1 MRSPPA
7 RTVLGVVAALGLL
20 LTGCGQDA
28 ATLEQPGPDA
38 LLPVTTAPRSG
49 TRLALPANQ
58 LDDRAPDPALPAG
71 LAVDLGAVV
80 SSGVN
85 PLDDRP
91 PPPDFVRSE

>member
-1 MRSPPA
+1 MRSPPS
-7 RTVLGVVAALGLL
+7 RSLLGVVAALGLL
-20 LTGCGQDA
+20 LAGCGQDA

-38 LLPVTTAPRSG
+38 LLPVTTAPQSG

-58 LDDRAPDPALPAG
+58 LDARAPDSTLPSG
-71 LAVDLGAVV
+71 LMGDLGVVV